1 MKRILIV
8 DDEPNVRLN
17 YRITL
22 ELEGYEVHET
32 GLSTEALK
40 KVKVEKF
47 DLVILDMRMP
57 RMGGLD
63 LLAAMRAQRVT
74 IPAIII
80 TAFSDVPNAVRAIQL
95 GASDFLQKPLRP
107 EDLRR
112 VVEEV
117 LVRNDQSGK
126 RPELA
131 DFERTANEARRL
143 MQLGD
148 LAAAKGHVLHA
159 IELNTNSPDSFN
171 LAGELAERTG
181 DIDRARK
188 LFEAAIKL
196 DGNNLAAREGLR
208 RVFQALHPAAEPD
221 RPAEPWR
228 NHVNHID

>member
-22 ELEGYEVHET
+22 ELEGYQVDET

-40 KVKVEKF
+40 KVKVDKF

-63 LLAAMRAQRVT
+63 LLAAMRAQRVMT
-74 IPAIII
+74 PAIII

-112 VVEEV
+112 VVQEV
-117 LVRNDQSGK
+117 LARNDQLGTK
-126 RPELA
+126 PELA
-131 DFERTANEARRL
+131 DFERSAGEARRL

-148 LAAAKGHVLHA
+148 LGAAKGHVLHA
-159 IELNTNSPDSFN
+159 IELNTNSPDTFN
-171 LAGELAERTG
+171 LAGELAERNG
-181 DIDRARK
+181 DIERARK

-196 DGNNLAAREGLR
+196 DGNNLLAKDGLR
-208 RVFQALHPAAEPD
+208 RVFQALHPAEAERQIETP
-221 RPAEPWR
+221 R
-228 NHVNHID
+228 N

>member
-22 ELEGYEVHET
+22 ELEGYQVDET

-40 KVKVEKF
+40 KVKVDKF
-47 DLVILDMRMP
+47 DLVVLDMRMP

-63 LLAAMRAQRVT
+63 LLAAMRAQRVMT
-74 IPAIII
+74 PAIII

-112 VVEEV
+112 VVHEV
-117 LVRNDQSGK
+117 LARNDQSK
-126 RPELA
+126 APELA
-131 DFERTANEARRL
+131 DFKRSADEARRL
-143 MQLGD
+143 MQSGD
-148 LAAAKGHVLHA
+148 LVAAKGHVLHA

-171 LAGELAERTG
+171 LAGELAEQTG
-181 DIDRARK
+181 DIERARK

-196 DGNNLAAREGLR
+196 DGNNAAAKEGLR
-208 RVFQALHPAAEPD
+208 RVFQALHPGEPD
-221 RPAEPWR
+221 RSIETHRNPA
-228 NHVNHID
+228 NHVD

>member
-22 ELEGYEVHET
+22 ELEGYLVDET

-40 KVKVEKF
+40 KMKVDKF

-74 IPAIII
+74 TPAIII

-112 VVEEV
+112 VVQEV
-117 LVRNDQSGK
+117 IARNEPSGK
-126 RPELA
+126 RPEVA
-131 DFERTANEARRL
+131 DFERSASEARRL
-143 MQLGD
+143 MESGD
-148 LAAAKGHVLHA
+148 LGAAKGHVLHA
-159 IELNTNSPDSFN
+159 IELNTNSPDTFN
-171 LAGELAERTG
+171 LAGELAERSG
-181 DIDRARK
+181 DIERARK

-196 DGNNLAAREGLR
+196 DGDNAPAKQGVR
-208 RVFQALHPAAEPD
+208 RVFQALHPAEPD
-221 RPAEPWR
+221 RPSEPHR
-228 NHVNHID
+228 NQANHID

>member
-22 ELEGYEVHET
+22 ELEGYQVDET

-40 KVKVEKF
+40 KVKVDKF
-47 DLVILDMRMP
+47 DLVVLDMRMP

-63 LLAAMRAQRVT
+63 LLAAMRAQRVMT
-74 IPAIII
+74 PAIII

-112 VVEEV
+112 VVHEV
-117 LVRNDQSGK
+117 LARNDQSK
-126 RPELA
+126 APELA
-131 DFERTANEARRL
+131 DFKRSADEARRL
-143 MQLGD
+143 MQSGD
-148 LAAAKGHVLHA
+148 LVAAKGHVLHA

-181 DIDRARK
+181 DIERARK

-196 DGNNLAAREGLR
+196 DGNNIAAKEGLR
-208 RVFQALHPAAEPD
+208 RVFQALHPGEPD
-221 RPAEPWR
+221 RSIETRRNEA
-228 NHVNHID
+228 NHVD

>member
-22 ELEGYEVHET
+22 ELEGYQVDET

-40 KVKVEKF
+40 KVKVDKF
-47 DLVILDMRMP
+47 DLVVLDMRMP

-63 LLAAMRAQRVT
+63 LLAAMRAQRVMT
-74 IPAIII
+74 PAIII

-112 VVEEV
+112 VVHEV
-117 LVRNDQSGK
+117 LARNDQSK
-126 RPELA
+126 APELA
-131 DFERTANEARRL
+131 DFKRSADEARRL
-143 MQLGD
+143 MQSGD
-148 LAAAKGHVLHA
+148 LVAAKGHVLHA

-181 DIDRARK
+181 DIERARK

-196 DGNNLAAREGLR
+196 DGNNIAAKEGLR
-208 RVFQALHPAAEPD
+208 RVFQALHPGEPD
-221 RPAEPWR
+221 RSIETRRNQA
-228 NHVNHID
+228 NHVD

>member
-22 ELEGYEVHET
+22 ELEGYQVDET

-40 KVKVEKF
+40 KVKVDKF

-74 IPAIII
+74 TPAIII

-107 EDLRR
+107 EDLRQ
-112 VVEEV
+112 VVQEV
-117 LVRNDQSGK
+117 IARNEQSGK
-126 RPELA
+126 RPEVA
-131 DFERTANEARRL
+131 DFERSASEARRL
-143 MQLGD
+143 MEAGD
-148 LAAAKGHVLHA
+148 LGAAKGHVLHA
-159 IELNTNSPDSFN
+159 IELNTNSPDTFN
-171 LAGELAERTG
+171 LAGELAERSG

-196 DGNNLAAREGLR
+196 DGDNAPAKQGLR
-208 RVFQALHPAAEPD
+208 RVFQALHPAEPD
-221 RPAEPWR
+221 RPSEPHR
-228 NHVNHID
+228 NQVNRVD

>member
-22 ELEGYEVHET
+22 ELEGYQVDET
-32 GLSTEALK
+32 GLSAEALK
-40 KVKVEKF
+40 KVKVDKF

-74 IPAIII
+74 TPAIII

-112 VVEEV
+112 VVHEV
-117 LVRNDQSGK
+117 IARNDQTGK
-126 RPELA
+126 RPEVV
-131 DFERTANEARRL
+131 DFERSASEARRL
-143 MQLGD
+143 MESGD
-148 LAAAKGHVLHA
+148 LGAAKGHVLHA
-159 IELNTNSPDSFN
+159 IELNTNSPDTFN

-181 DIDRARK
+181 DIERARK

-196 DGNNLAAREGLR
+196 DGDNGPAKQGLR
-208 RVFQALHPAAEPD
+208 RVFQALHPAEPD
-221 RPAEPWR
+221 RPSEPHR
-228 NHVNHID
+228 NQVNHAD

>member
-22 ELEGYEVHET
+22 ELEGYQVDET

-40 KVKVEKF
+40 KVKVDKF

-63 LLAAMRAQRVT
+63 LLAAMRAQRVMT
-74 IPAIII
+74 PAIII

-112 VVEEV
+112 VVDEV
-117 LVRNDQSGK
+117 LARNDQSK
-126 RPELA
+126 KPELA
-131 DFERTANEARRL
+131 DFERCAGEARRL

-181 DIDRARK
+181 DIERARK

-196 DGNNLAAREGLR
+196 DGNNRAAKEGLR
-208 RVFQALHPAAEPD
+208 RVFQALHPGEPD
-221 RPAEPWR
+221 RLTEAR
-228 NHVNHID
+228 RNQANHVD

>member
-22 ELEGYEVHET
+22 ELEGYQVDET

-40 KVKVEKF
+40 KVKVDKF

-63 LLAAMRAQRVT
+63 LLAAMRAQRVMT
-74 IPAIII
+74 PAIII

-112 VVEEV
+112 VVHEV
-117 LVRNDQSGK
+117 LARNDQSK
-126 RPELA
+126 KPELA
-131 DFERTANEARRL
+131 DFERSADEARRL

-148 LAAAKGHVLHA
+148 LGAAKGHVLHA

-181 DIDRARK
+181 DIERARK

-196 DGNNLAAREGLR
+196 DGNNIAASEGLR
-208 RVFQALHPAAEPD
+208 RVFQALHPGEPD
-221 RPAEPWR
+221 QSIETRRNQA
-228 NHVNHID
+228 NHVD

>member
-22 ELEGYEVHET
+22 ELEGYQVDET
-32 GLSTEALK
+32 GLGTEALK
-40 KVKVEKF
+40 KVKVDKF

-74 IPAIII
+74 TPAIII

-112 VVEEV
+112 VVQEV
-117 LVRNDQSGK
+117 IARNEQSGQK
-126 RPELA
+126 PEVA
-131 DFERTANEARRL
+131 DFERSASEARRL
-143 MQLGD
+143 MQSGD
-148 LAAAKGHVLHA
+148 LGAAKGHVLHA
-159 IELNTNSPDSFN
+159 IELNTNSPDTFN

-181 DIDRARK
+181 DIERARK

-196 DGNNLAAREGLR
+196 DGENAPAKQGLR
-208 RVFQALHPAAEPD
+208 RVFQALHPTGPNRPSEPQ
-221 RPAEPWR
+221 R
-228 NHVNHID
+228 NQANHLD

>member
-22 ELEGYEVHET
+22 ELEGYQVDET

-40 KVKVEKF
+40 KVKVDKF

-74 IPAIII
+74 TPAIII

-112 VVEEV
+112 VVQEV
-117 LVRNDQSGK
+117 IARNEQSGK

-131 DFERTANEARRL
+131 DFERSASEARRL
-143 MQLGD
+143 MQSGD
-148 LAAAKGHVLHA
+148 LGAAKGHVLHA
-159 IELNTNSPDSFN
+159 IELNTNSPDTFN

-181 DIDRARK
+181 DIERARK

-196 DGNNLAAREGLR
+196 DGDNASAKQGLR
-208 RVFQALHPAAEPD
+208 RVFQALHPVEPD
-221 RPAEPWR
+221 RPIEPHR
-228 NHVNHID
+228 HQANHVD

>member
-22 ELEGYEVHET
+22 ELEGYQVDET

-40 KVKVEKF
+40 KVKVDKF
-47 DLVILDMRMP
+47 DLVVLDMRMP

-63 LLAAMRAQRVT
+63 LLAAMRAQRVMT
-74 IPAIII
+74 PAIII

-112 VVEEV
+112 VVHEV
-117 LVRNDQSGK
+117 LARNDQSK
-126 RPELA
+126 APELA
-131 DFERTANEARRL
+131 DFKRSADEARRL
-143 MQLGD
+143 MQSGD
-148 LAAAKGHVLHA
+148 LVAAKGHVLHA

-181 DIDRARK
+181 DIERARK

-196 DGNNLAAREGLR
+196 YGNNIAAKEGLR
-208 RVFQALHPAAEPD
+208 RVFQALHPGEPD
-221 RPAEPWR
+221 RSIETRRNQA
-228 NHVNHID
+228 NHVD

>member
-22 ELEGYEVHET
+22 ELEGYLVDET

-40 KVKVEKF
+40 KVKVDKF

-74 IPAIII
+74 TPAIII

-112 VVEEV
+112 VVAEV
-117 LVRNDQSGK
+117 IARNEQSGK
-126 RPELA
+126 RPEVA
-131 DFERTANEARRL
+131 DFERSASEARRL
-143 MQLGD
+143 MESGD
-148 LAAAKGHVLHA
+148 LGAAKGHVLHA
-159 IELNTNSPDSFN
+159 IELNTNSPDTFN
-171 LAGELAERTG
+171 LAGELAERSG
-181 DIDRARK
+181 DIERARK

-196 DGNNLAAREGLR
+196 DGDNAPAKQGLR
-208 RVFQALHPAAEPD
+208 RVFQALHPVEPD
-221 RPAEPWR
+221 RPSEPHR
-228 NHVNHID
+228 NQANHVD

>member
-22 ELEGYEVHET
+22 ELEGYQVDET

-40 KVKVEKF
+40 KVKVDKF

-74 IPAIII
+74 TPAIII

-112 VVEEV
+112 VVQEV
-117 LVRNDQSGK
+117 LARNDESRK
-126 RPELA
+126 KTEVA
-131 DFERTANEARRL
+131 DFERSANEARRL

-159 IELNTNSPDSFN
+159 IELNTNSPDVFN
-171 LAGELAERTG
+171 LAAELAERTG
-181 DIDRARK
+181 DIERARK
-188 LFEAAIKL
+188 LFEAAVKL
-196 DGNNLAAREGLR
+196 DGNNVGAKEGLR
-208 RVFQALHPAAEPD
+208 RVFQALHPGDPD
-221 RPAEPWR
+221 RQIEAR
-228 NHVNHID
+228 RNQANHVD

>member
-22 ELEGYEVHET
+22 ELEGYQVDET

-40 KVKVEKF
+40 KVKVDKF

-74 IPAIII
+74 TPAIII

-112 VVEEV
+112 VVQEV
-117 LVRNDQSGK
+117 IARNEQAGK

-131 DFERTANEARRL
+131 DFERSASEARRL
-143 MQLGD
+143 MQSGD
-148 LAAAKGHVLHA
+148 LGGAKGHVLHA
-159 IELNTNSPDSFN
+159 IELNTNSPDTFN

-181 DIDRARK
+181 DIERARK
-188 LFEAAIKL
+188 LFEAALKL
-196 DGNNLAAREGLR
+196 DGNNASAKEGLR
-208 RVFQALHPAAEPD
+208 RVFQALHPADPD
-221 RPAEPWR
+221 RPVEPRR
-228 NHVNHID
+228 NHANQLD

>member
-40 KVKVEKF
+40 KVKVDKF

-117 LVRNDQSGK
+117 LTRNDHSGK
-126 RPELA
+126 NPELA

-188 LFEAAIKL
+188 LFEAAIRL
-196 DGNNLAAREGLR
+196 DGNDVAAKEGLR
-208 RVFQALHPAAEPD
+208 RVFQALHPAEAD
-221 RPAEPWR
+221 RPAEPRR
-228 NHVNHID
+228 NHLNHVD

>member
-22 ELEGYEVHET
+22 ELEGYQVDET

-40 KVKVEKF
+40 KVKVDKF
-47 DLVILDMRMP
+47 DLVVLDMRMP

-63 LLAAMRAQRVT
+63 LLAAMRAQRVMT
-74 IPAIII
+74 PAIII

-112 VVEEV
+112 VVHEV
-117 LVRNDQSGK
+117 LARNDQSK
-126 RPELA
+126 APELA
-131 DFERTANEARRL
+131 DFKRSADEARRL
-143 MQLGD
+143 MQSGD
-148 LAAAKGHVLHA
+148 LGAAKGHVLHA

-181 DIDRARK
+181 DIERARK

-196 DGNNLAAREGLR
+196 DGNNIAAKEGLR
-208 RVFQALHPAAEPD
+208 RVFQALHPGEPD
-221 RPAEPWR
+221 RSIETRRNQA
-228 NHVNHID
+228 NHVD

>member
-22 ELEGYEVHET
+22 ELEGYQVDET
-32 GLSTEALK
+32 GLGTEALK
-40 KVKVEKF
+40 KVKVDKF

-63 LLAAMRAQRVT
+63 LLAAMRAQRVNT
-74 IPAIII
+74 PAIII

-112 VVEEV
+112 VVQEV
-117 LVRNDQSGK
+117 IARNEPSGK
-126 RPELA
+126 RPEVA
-131 DFERTANEARRL
+131 DFERSASEARRL
-143 MQLGD
+143 MQSGD
-148 LAAAKGHVLHA
+148 LAAARGHVLHA
-159 IELNTNSPDSFN
+159 IELNTNSPDTFN
-171 LAGELAERTG
+171 LAGELAEQTG
-181 DIDRARK
+181 DIERARK

-196 DGNNLAAREGLR
+196 DADNASAKRGLR
-208 RVFQALHPAAEPD
+208 RVFQALHPAEPD
-221 RPAEPWR
+221 RPSEPHR
-228 NHVNHID
+228 NQANRID

>member
-22 ELEGYEVHET
+22 ELEGYQVDET

-40 KVKVEKF
+40 KVKVDKF

-63 LLAAMRAQRVT
+63 LLAAMRAQRVNT
-74 IPAIII
+74 PAIII
-80 TAFSDVPNAVRAIQL
+80 TAFSDVPHAVRAIQL

-112 VVEEV
+112 VVQEV
-117 LVRNDQSGK
+117 IARNEPSGK
-126 RPELA
+126 RPEIA
-131 DFERTANEARRL
+131 DFERSASEARRL
-143 MQLGD
+143 MQSGD
-148 LAAAKGHVLHA
+148 LGAAKGHVLHA
-159 IELNTNSPDSFN
+159 IELNTNSPDTFN

-181 DIDRARK
+181 DIERARK

-196 DGNNLAAREGLR
+196 DGDNGPAKQGLR
-208 RVFQALHPAAEPD
+208 RVFQALHPAEPD
-221 RPAEPWR
+221 RPIEPHR
-228 NHVNHID
+228 NQANHVD

>member
-22 ELEGYEVHET
+22 ELEGYQVDET

-40 KVKVEKF
+40 KVKVDKF

-63 LLAAMRAQRVT
+63 LLAAMRAQRVMT
-74 IPAIII
+74 PAIII

-112 VVEEV
+112 VVYEV
-117 LVRNDQSGK
+117 LARNDQSRK
-126 RPELA
+126 PELA
-131 DFERTANEARRL
+131 DFERSATEARRL

-148 LAAAKGHVLHA
+148 LGAAKGHVLHA
-159 IELNTNSPDSFN
+159 IELNTNSPDGFN
-171 LAGELAERTG
+171 LAGELAERSG
-181 DIDRARK
+181 DIERARK

-196 DGNNLAAREGLR
+196 DGSNLAAREGLR
-208 RVFQALHPAAEPD
+208 RVFQALHPGETD
-221 RPAEPWR
+221 RSIETRHNQA
-228 NHVNHID
+228 NHVD

>member
-22 ELEGYEVHET
+22 ELEGYQVDET
-32 GLSTEALK
+32 GLSTEALT
-40 KVKVEKF
+40 KVKVDKF
-47 DLVILDMRMP
+47 DLVILDMRMS

-63 LLAAMRAQRVT
+63 LLAAMRAQRVMT
-74 IPAIII
+74 PAIII

-112 VVEEV
+112 VVHEV

-126 RPELA
+126 PELA
-131 DFERTANEARRL
+131 DFERSAKEARRL

-148 LAAAKGHVLHA
+148 LGAAKGHVLHA

-171 LAGELAERTG
+171 LAGELAERSG
-181 DIDRARK
+181 DIERARK

-196 DGNNLAAREGLR
+196 DGNNFAAKEGLR
-208 RVFQALHPAAEPD
+208 RVFQALHPGEPD
-221 RPAEPWR
+221 RSIR
-228 NHVNHID
+228 TTS

>member
-22 ELEGYEVHET
+22 ELEGYQVEET

-40 KVKVEKF
+40 KVKVDKF

-63 LLAAMRAQRVT
+63 LLAAMRAQRVMT
-74 IPAIII
+74 PAIII

-117 LVRNDQSGK
+117 LARNDQSGK

-131 DFERTANEARRL
+131 DFERSADEARRL
-143 MQLGD
+143 MRLGD
-148 LAAAKGHVLHA
+148 LGAAKGHVLHA
-159 IELNTNSPDSFN
+159 IELNTNSPDTFN
-171 LAGELAERTG
+171 LAGELAERNG
-181 DIDRARK
+181 DIERARK

-196 DGNNLAAREGLR
+196 DGTNVAAKAGLR
-208 RVFQALHPAAEPD
+208 RVFQALHPGEPD
-221 RPAEPWR
+221 RSIEARR
-228 NHVNHID
+228 NQANYVD

>member
-17 YRITL
+17 YRVTL
-22 ELEGYEVHET
+22 ELEGYQVDET

-40 KVKVEKF
+40 KVKVDKF
-47 DLVILDMRMP
+47 DLVILDMRMS

-63 LLAAMRAQRVT
+63 LLAAMRAQRVMT
-74 IPAIII
+74 PAIII

-112 VVEEV
+112 VVHEV

-126 RPELA
+126 PELA
-131 DFERTANEARRL
+131 DFERSAKEARRL

-148 LAAAKGHVLHA
+148 LGAAKGHVLHA

-171 LAGELAERTG
+171 LAGELAERSG
-181 DIDRARK
+181 DIERARK

-196 DGNNLAAREGLR
+196 DGNNFAAKEGLR
-208 RVFQALHPAAEPD
+208 RVFQALHPGEPD
-221 RPAEPWR
+221 RSIETRR
-228 NHVNHID
+228 N

>member
-22 ELEGYEVHET
+22 ELEGYQVEET

-40 KVKVEKF
+40 KVKVDKF

-63 LLAAMRAQRVT
+63 LLAAMRAQRVMT
-74 IPAIII
+74 PAIII

-117 LVRNDQSGK
+117 LARNDRSGK

-131 DFERTANEARRL
+131 DFERSADEARRL

-148 LAAAKGHVLHA
+148 LGAAKGHVLHA
-159 IELNTNSPDSFN
+159 IELNTNSPDTFN
-171 LAGELAERTG
+171 LAGELAERNG
-181 DIDRARK
+181 DIERARK

-196 DGNNLAAREGLR
+196 DGTNVAAKEGLR
-208 RVFQALHPAAEPD
+208 RVFQALHPGEPD
-221 RPAEPWR
+221 RSIEAR
-228 NHVNHID
+228 RNQANHVD

>member
-1 MKRILIV
+1 
-8 DDEPNVRLN
+8 LN

-22 ELEGYEVHET
+22 ELEGYLVDET

-40 KVKVEKF
+40 KVKVDKF

-74 IPAIII
+74 TPAIII

-112 VVEEV
+112 VVQEV
-117 LVRNDQSGK
+117 IARNEQSGK

-131 DFERTANEARRL
+131 DFERSASEARRL
-143 MQLGD
+143 MEAGD
-148 LAAAKGHVLHA
+148 LGAAKGHVLHA
-159 IELNTNSPDSFN
+159 IELNTNSPDTFN
-171 LAGELAERTG
+171 LAGELAERSG
-181 DIDRARK
+181 DIERARK

-196 DGNNLAAREGLR
+196 DGDNAPAKQGLR
-208 RVFQALHPAAEPD
+208 RVFQALHPAEPD
-221 RPAEPWR
+221 RPIEPHR
-228 NHVNHID
+228 NQANHVD

>member
-22 ELEGYEVHET
+22 ELEGYQVDET

-40 KVKVEKF
+40 KVKVDKF

-63 LLAAMRAQRVT
+63 LLAAMRAQRVMT
-74 IPAIII
+74 PAIII

-112 VVEEV
+112 VVHEV
-117 LVRNDQSGK
+117 LARNVQSK
-126 RPELA
+126 NPELA
-131 DFERTANEARRL
+131 DFERSAGEARRL

-148 LAAAKGHVLHA
+148 LGAAKGHVLHA

-171 LAGELAERTG
+171 LAGELAERSG
-181 DIDRARK
+181 DIERARK

-196 DGNNLAAREGLR
+196 DGNNVAAKEGLR
-208 RVFQALHPAAEPD
+208 RVFQALHPGEPD
-221 RPAEPWR
+221 RLIDTRRNQA
-228 NHVNHID
+228 NHVD

>member
-1 MKRILIV
+1 MNRILIV

-22 ELEGYEVHET
+22 ELEGYQVDET

-40 KVKVEKF
+40 KVKVDKF

-63 LLAAMRAQRVT
+63 LLAAMRAQRVMT
-74 IPAIII
+74 PAVII

-112 VVEEV
+112 VVKEV
-117 LVRNDQSGK
+117 LTRNDQSGK
-126 RPELA
+126 KTELA
-131 DFERTANEARRL
+131 DFERTAGEARRL

-148 LAAAKGHVLHA
+148 LGAAKGHVLHA

-181 DIDRARK
+181 DVERARK

-196 DGNNLAAREGLR
+196 DGSNVAAKEGLR
-208 RVFQALHPAAEPD
+208 RVFQALHPAESANSIEP
-221 RPAEPWR
+221 RHNQAK
-228 NHVNHID
+228 HVD

>member
-22 ELEGYEVHET
+22 ELEGYQVDET

-40 KVKVEKF
+40 KVKVDKF
-47 DLVILDMRMP
+47 DLVVLDMRMP

-63 LLAAMRAQRVT
+63 LLAAMRAQRVMT
-74 IPAIII
+74 PAIII

-112 VVEEV
+112 VVHEV
-117 LVRNDQSGK
+117 LARNDQSK
-126 RPELA
+126 APELA
-131 DFERTANEARRL
+131 DFKRSADEARRL
-143 MQLGD
+143 MQSGD
-148 LAAAKGHVLHA
+148 LVAAKGHVLHA

-181 DIDRARK
+181 DIERARK

-196 DGNNLAAREGLR
+196 DGNNIAAKEGLR
-208 RVFQALHPAAEPD
+208 RVFQALHPGEPD
-221 RPAEPWR
+221 RSIETRRNQA
-228 NHVNHID
+228 NHVE

>member
-17 YRITL
+17 YRVTL
-22 ELEGYEVHET
+22 ELEGYQVDET

-40 KVKVEKF
+40 KVKVDKF

-63 LLAAMRAQRVT
+63 LLAAMRAQRVMT
-74 IPAIII
+74 PAIII

-112 VVEEV
+112 VVHEV

-126 RPELA
+126 PELA
-131 DFERTANEARRL
+131 DFERSAKEARRL

-148 LAAAKGHVLHA
+148 LGAAKGHVLHA

-171 LAGELAERTG
+171 LAGELAERSG
-181 DIDRARK
+181 DIERARK

-196 DGNNLAAREGLR
+196 DGNNFAAKEGLR
-208 RVFQALHPAAEPD
+208 RVFQALHPGEPD
-221 RPAEPWR
+221 RSIETRR
-228 NHVNHID
+228 N

>member
-22 ELEGYEVHET
+22 ELEGYQVEET

-40 KVKVEKF
+40 KVKVDKF

-74 IPAIII
+74 TPAIII

-112 VVEEV
+112 VVLEV
-117 LVRNDQSGK
+117 IARNEQSGK
-126 RPELA
+126 RPETA
-131 DFERTANEARRL
+131 DFERSASEARRL
-143 MQLGD
+143 MQSGD
-148 LAAAKGHVLHA
+148 LVAAKGHVLHA
-159 IELNTNSPDSFN
+159 IELNTNSPDTFN

-181 DIDRARK
+181 DIERARK

-196 DGNNLAAREGLR
+196 DGDNAPAKQGLR
-208 RVFQALHPAAEPD
+208 RVFQALHPAEPD
-221 RPAEPWR
+221 RPIEPHR
-228 NHVNHID
+228 NQANRVD

>member
-22 ELEGYEVHET
+22 ELEGYQVDET

-40 KVKVEKF
+40 KAKVDKF

-63 LLAAMRAQRVT
+63 LLAALRAQRVT
-74 IPAIII
+74 TPAIII

-112 VVEEV
+112 VVQEV
-117 LVRNDQSGK
+117 LARNDQSGK
-126 RPELA
+126 KPEQA
-131 DFERTANEARRL
+131 DFERSANEARRL

-148 LAAAKGHVLHA
+148 LGAAKGHVLHA

-171 LAGELAERTG
+171 LAGELAEQTG
-181 DIDRARK
+181 DIERART
-188 LFEAAIKL
+188 LFEAALKL
-196 DGNNLAAREGLR
+196 DGNNVAAREGLR
-208 RVFQALHPAAEPD
+208 RVFQALHPSNPD
-221 RPAEPWR
+221 RPVETHR
-228 NHVNHID
+228 NQANRVD

>member
-22 ELEGYEVHET
+22 ELEGYLVDET

-40 KVKVEKF
+40 KVKVDKF

-74 IPAIII
+74 TPAIII

-112 VVEEV
+112 VVQEV
-117 LVRNDQSGK
+117 IARNEPSGK
-126 RPELA
+126 RPEVA
-131 DFERTANEARRL
+131 DFERSASEARRL
-143 MQLGD
+143 MESGD
-148 LAAAKGHVLHA
+148 LGAAKGHVLHA
-159 IELNTNSPDSFN
+159 IELNTNSPDTFN
-171 LAGELAERTG
+171 LAGELAERSG
-181 DIDRARK
+181 DIERARK

-196 DGNNLAAREGLR
+196 DGDNAPAKQGVR
-208 RVFQALHPAAEPD
+208 RVFQALHPAEPD
-221 RPAEPWR
+221 RPSEPHR
-228 NHVNHID
+228 NQANHID